1 MKCERE
7 KVRGRGSERKETQ
20 FPEVAERLLG
30 SCDLPN
36 YSATVTAAVE
46 DGNTPYRRYKSPV
59 RAHTLSP
66 ALPLK
71 QMQIL
76 SVSLPT
82 NTPAVP
88 ERCCQG
94 LDIRLTGSQA
104 VNEGN
109 RACKR
114 HTTIIHPRALL

>member
-46 DGNTPYRRYKSPV
+46 DGNTPYRRYKSPA
-59 RAHTLSP
+59 RAHIHTHTPSP

-71 QMQIL
+71 QM
-76 SVSLPT
+76 
-82 NTPAVP
+82 
-88 ERCCQG
+88 
-94 LDIRLTGSQA
+94 
-104 VNEGN
+104 
-109 RACKR
+109 
-114 HTTIIHPRALL
+114 

>member
-46 DGNTPYRRYKSPV
+46 DGNTPYRRYKSPA
-59 RAHTLSP
+59 RTHTESCSAPKTNADPLR
-66 ALPLK
+66 LPSHK
-71 QMQIL
+71 H
-76 SVSLPT
+76 SCSTREV
-82 NTPAVP
+82 
-88 ERCCQG
+88 
-94 LDIRLTGSQA
+94 
-104 VNEGN
+104 
-109 RACKR
+109 
-114 HTTIIHPRALL
+114 LLGFGHQTDRKSSSE